1 MAVLGELER
10 AVMEALWA
18 AGGPRTAKQVQ
29 QALPDRALATTTV
42 LTVLTRLQR
51 KGFVARERDGR
62 AHRYR
67 AVATREQH
75 LAELMRDALDGAP
88 DRGAVLASFL
98 GGMAADEQ
106 EAVRRLL
113 RRRAK

>member
-1 MAVLGELER
+1 MPALGELER

-18 AGGPRTAKQVQ
+18 ADGPRTAKQVQ
-29 QALPDRALATTTV
+29 ETLRDRDLATTTV

-62 AHRYR
+62 AHGYR
-67 AVATREQH
+67 AVASREAH
-75 LAELMRDALDGAP
+75 LAELMRDVMDGAP

-98 GGMAADEQ
+98 GTMADDEQ
-106 EAVRRLL
+106 ETLRRLL
-113 RRRAK
+113 RRR